1 MFIMPAKGRLT
12 SPFGM
17 RNHPISK
24 QRAMHW
30 GIDIG
35 GHVDNS
41 IVASAAGRVRF
52 VSRGNTG
59 YGYYVII
66 THSNGWET
74 LYAHLASISVAVG
87 NSVKQGQRI
96 GTKGT
101 TGNSTGIHL
110 HFEIHAGKWNNRW
123 SKAVNPLNYI
133 SDSTVKR
140 KQELLV
146 NAGYKLVVDGIDGP
160 ATLSATK
167 AFQKANKLVVDG
179 IAGVA
184 TLAALNK
191 VKNTPKGKRL
201 YLPKTASAWRVYPTN
216 KTPVAANA
224 LSTRLNPKKF
234 GGLDYEVLGNPQ
246 KDVYT
251 IKTGQLGT
259 VNIYAGPGTGAVIK

>member
-1 MFIMPAKGRLT
+1 MFIMPAKGRIT

-17 RNHPISK
+17 RLHPISK
-24 QRAMHW
+24 TRAMHW
-30 GIDIG
+30 GVDIG

-41 IVASAAGRVRF
+41 IIAAASGRVRF

-87 NSVKQGQRI
+87 NQVKQGQRI
-96 GTKGT
+96 GGKGT

-110 HFEIHAGKWNNRW
+110 HFEIHTGKWNNQW
-123 SKAVNPLNYI
+123 SKAVNPLSYVSNPA
-133 SDSTVKR
+133 VKEL
-140 KQELLV
+140 QTLLV
-146 NAGYKLVVDGIDGP
+146 KAGYKLVVDGIDGP
-160 ATLSATK
+160 ATLTATK
-167 AFQKANKLVVDG
+167 AFQKANKLTVDG

-191 VKNTPKGKRL
+191 VKQTPKGKRL
-201 YLPKTASAWRVYPTN
+201 YLPKSASAWRIYPTN

-234 GGLDYEVLGNPQ
+234 GGLNYKIIANPQ

-251 IKTGQLGT
+251 IQTQQLGR